1 MQSLKLYL
9 RLELTLLCGSILL
22 ILALSGT
29 AVSGQQTTGTLKG
42 QVSDEFGG
50 VIVGASVVAADQS
63 GTKKTATTNGEG
75 NFVISG
81 LAAGKYTVEVTAPGF
96 ATYEN
101 TEIDLTTARSQ
112 QLNVTLKVTIEQ
124 QKVTVTPEGTGV
136 NTEPE
141 NNLGAIVLKGSDLE
155 SLPDDPDDL
164 AAALQALAGPSAGP
178 NGGQI
183 YIDGFSGG
191 RLPPL
196 ASIREIRINS
206 NPYSA
211 EYDRPGFGRIEILT
225 KPGTDRFRGQA
236 SFSFNNQVLN
246 SRNPFAPTRA
256 PYMVRNYGG
265 NLSGPISKKKASFFL
280 DFEKRDINDEAIVTA
295 TILDPSLNIDPFSET
310 VAVPN
315 RRTTFSPRIDYQL
328 NAKNTLVGRYEYE
341 HTTAVGGV
349 GGYNLD
355 SRRYNTFNTQQTARL
370 TETAIINKTT
380 VNETRFQFNRQTS
393 GDDANNSIPTISV
406 QDAFTGGGSQIGLS
420 SSLQNRWEGTNITSL
435 SIGSHSIKFGGR
447 LRDVHITSI
456 SPQNFGGTWTFA
468 GSGRTGN
475 PNGLTSIQSY
485 QITLQGLQQGKTP
498 GQIRALG
505 GGTTQFTIA
514 TGNPQATV
522 GQWDF
527 GGFVQDDWKYRPNL
541 TLSFGLRHENQDNI
555 SSNLNFAPRFG
566 FAWAPRSSPQRPSK
580 TTLRGGFGVFY
591 DRVGESL
598 TLTANRLNGINQ
610 QQFIV
615 TDPTILN
622 SFPNVPSIA
631 TLTQFATPVSIY
643 RLENDIQAPYTMQAA
658 ISIERALPHNFT
670 TSVTYSHA
678 RSLHLLRARAINA
691 PLPGTFNPLVP
702 GSGVRPLGTN
712 NYFEYDSTGR
722 FEQNQLIV
730 TLANRFSRNVSFN
743 INYAFAKAKSDTDG
757 SGTFASN
764 PYDFSTDYGRASN
777 DVRHRFTLFG
787 TFRAPWNIAFN
798 PMLVISS
805 GNPFNITI
813 GRDLNGDTLF
823 TERPAFATDLSKPGV
838 VITRFGAF
846 DPNPT
851 AGEVIIPRN
860 YGQGPGSIISN
871 LRISRTFG
879 FGGERQSTAQSP
891 RQGNRGG
898 GGPGGGGPRGGFG
911 GMARGGGGGARGGGG
926 GGRGGDGGGFGGGN
940 EAAKRYSITVSVNV
954 QNILNHVNLRPPVG
968 NLSSSFFGT
977 STASA
982 GGFGGFGG
990 GGRGGGPGP
999 YNRLIDAQVRFSF

>member
-1 MQSLKLYL
+1 MPAFRINLFFG
-9 RLELTLLCGSILL
+9 RLALSGSILL
-22 ILALSGT
+22 IFAASSFGQQASGT
-29 AVSGQQTTGTLKG
+29 LRG

-50 VIVGASVVAADQS
+50 VIVGASVTAIDSS
-63 GTKKTATTNGEG
+63 GGKKTATTNGEG
-75 NFVISG
+75 SFVIAG
-81 LAAGKYTVEVTAPGF
+81 LSAAKYTVQITAAGF
-96 ATYEN
+96 AAFEN
-101 TEIDLTTARSQ
+101 TDVDLTTNHSQ

-124 QKVTVTPEGTGV
+124 QKVTVTPEGAGV

-141 NNLGAIVLKGSDLE
+141 NNLGAIVLKGTDLE

-236 SFSFNNQVLN
+236 SFSFNNQELN

-265 NLSGPISKKKASFFL
+265 NLSGPISKKKASFFF
-280 DFEKRDINDEAIVTA
+280 DFEKRDINDQAIVTA
-295 TILDPSLNIDPFSET
+295 TILDPGLNIVPFNQT

-328 NAKNTLVGRYEYE
+328 NANNTLVGRYEYE
-341 HTTAVGGV
+341 HSRSVGGV

-355 SRRYNTFNTQQTARL
+355 SRRYNNFSTQQTARL
-370 TETAIINKTT
+370 TETAILNKRT
-380 VNETRFQFNRQTS
+380 VNETRMQFNHQTS
-393 GDDANNSIPTISV
+393 GDDANNSIPTIIV
-406 QDAFTGGGSQIGLS
+406 QDAFYGGGSQIGLS
-420 SSLQNRWEGTNITSL
+420 SSVQNRWEVTNITSL
-435 SIGSHSIKFGGR
+435 AMGAHSIKFGAR
-447 LRDVHITSI
+447 LRTVHIDSI

-468 GSGRTGN
+468 GSSRTGN
-475 PNGLTSIQSY
+475 PNGLTSIQAY
-485 QITLQGLQQGKTP
+485 QITLQGLQQGKSA

-505 GGTTQFTIA
+505 GGTTQFSIT
-514 TGNPQATV
+514 TGTPLASV
-522 GQWDF
+522 SQWDF

-541 TLSFGLRHENQDNI
+541 TLSFGLRYENQDNI

-566 FAWAPRSSPQRPSK
+566 FAWAPRSNPQQPSK

-591 DRVGESL
+591 DRVGENL

-615 TDPTILN
+615 TDPSILN

-631 TLTQFATPVSIY
+631 TLTQFATPVTIY
-643 RLENDIQAPYTMQAA
+643 DLEKGIRAPYTMQAA

-691 PLPGTFNPLVP
+691 PLPGTFDPTKP

-712 NYFEYDSTGR
+712 NFFEYDSTGR
-722 FEQNQLIV
+722 FNQNQLIV
-730 TLANRFSRNVSFN
+730 TLASRFSRNASFN
-743 INYAFAKAKSDTDG
+743 INYAFAKALSDTDG

-764 PYDFSTDYGRASN
+764 PYDFSQDYGRASN

-787 TFRAPWNIAFN
+787 SFRAPWNISLN

-823 TERPAFATDLSKPGV
+823 TERPAFAADLTKPGV
-838 VITRFGAF
+838 VITKFGAF

-851 AGEVIIPRN
+851 AAEVIIPRN
-860 YGQGPGSIISN
+860 YGRGPGSIISN

-879 FGGERQSTAQSP
+879 FGGERKASAQSQ
-891 RQGNRGG
+891 RDSNRG
-898 GGPGGGGPRGGFG
+898 GGGGPRGGFG
-911 GMARGGGGGARGGGG
+911 GAGRAGAGGGPRGGGGAGGGRGGGGG
-926 GGRGGDGGGFGGGN
+926 GGGFGGGN
-940 EAAKRYSITVSVNV
+940 ESAKRYNITVSVNV

-968 NLSSSFFGT
+968 NLSSSFFGMST
-977 STASA
+977 SSA
-982 GGFGGFGG
+982 GGFGGFGS

-999 YNRLIDAQVRFSF
+999 YNRLIDAQIRFTF